1 MAKRVR
7 PNERVRDGDN
17 HPGLSRE
24 IAISSQTVGSKGL
37 YASVLK
43 TPPGGRTLVHHHGDC
58 ETSIYI
64 VSGRARFTWGPS
76 GTEHETIADPGDFVY
91 IPAGEV
97 HVEANVSLTEP
108 LEVIVTRNCPDP
120 VTVVVEQR

>member
-1 MAKRVR
+1 MARLVG
-7 PNERVRDGDN
+7 PGERELERDN

-24 IAISSQTVGSKGL
+24 IAISRGTVGSTGIYSSIL
-37 YASVLK
+37 L
-43 TPPGGRTLVHHHGDC
+43 TPPGGATRVHHHGPC

-64 VSGRARFTWGPS
+64 LKGRARFTWWEENGV
-76 GTEHETIADPGDFVY
+76 EQEIVANPGDFVY

-97 HVEANVSLTEP
+97 HTEANVSLTDP

-120 VTVVVEQR
+120 VTVVVD

>member
-1 MAKRVR
+1 MARLIKPGDREL
-7 PNERVRDGDN
+7 ERDN

-24 IAISSQTVGSKGL
+24 IAISRGTVGSAGL
-37 YASVLK
+37 YASVLL
-43 TPPGGRTLVHHHGDC
+43 TPPGGATRVHHHGPC

-64 VSGRARFTWGPS
+64 LAGRARFTWGPT
-76 GTEHETIADPGDFVY
+76 GTEEELIANPGDFVY

-97 HVEANVSLTEP
+97 HVEANVSLTDP

-120 VTVVVEQR
+120 VTVVVD